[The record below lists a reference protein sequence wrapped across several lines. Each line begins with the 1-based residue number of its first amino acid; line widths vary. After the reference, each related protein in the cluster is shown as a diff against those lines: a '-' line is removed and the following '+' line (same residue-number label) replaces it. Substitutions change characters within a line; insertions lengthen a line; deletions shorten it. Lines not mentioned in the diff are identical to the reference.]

1 MSTNQHERIL
11 IVDDNPV
18 FREALMQWLRAA
30 GHDVVAAESGEQAFL
45 MLRDWQRPIGWLY
58 TRASLPGLIDGWILV
73 DEYHDT
79 HSGRAVIIAAPQARP
94 SRTGDMILAQP
105 TPAAVMEALR
115 RLMNRHLYRP
125 IAAEINARQQRRA
138 A

>member
-1 MSTNQHERIL
+1 MNTNGHERIL

-18 FREALMQWLRAA
+18 FRAALVQWLRAA
-30 GHDVVAAESGEQAFL
+30 DHDVVAAESGQQAFV

-58 TRASLPGLIDGWILV
+58 TRAILPGLIDGWILA
-73 DEYHDT
+73 DEYHDS
-79 HSGRAVIIAAPQARP
+79 HSGRAVVVAAPQARL
-94 SRTGDMILAQP
+94 SRTGDMILPLP

-115 RLMNRHLYRP
+115 HLMNRHGNGP
-125 IAAEINARQQRRA
+125 IAAEINSRQQRRA

>member
-18 FREALMQWLRAA
+18 FREALMKWLRALN
-30 GHDVVAAESGEQAFL
+30 HDVVAAESGEQAFL
-45 MLRDWQRPIGWLY
+45 MLRNLQRPVGWLY
-58 TRASLPGLIDGWILV
+58 TRASLPGLIDGWILA

-79 HSGRAVIIAAPQARP
+79 HSGRAVIVAAPQARP
-94 SRTGDMILAQP
+94 SRAGDMILGQP
-105 TPAAVMEALR
+105 TPAAVMEVLR
-115 RLMNRHLYRP
+115 RQMNTHGNLP
-125 IAAEINARQQRRA
+125 IAADANSCQQRRA